1 MSHRAR
7 QAPPATHRAPGA
19 ALPVLLS
26 GLALLLAACAT
37 APRPSPVAD
46 ACAGRFAEVDAR
58 VERAGVRDADGAR
71 IAGFPWL
78 RVNRLLASLA
88 PDAGRDDATRA
99 AWLDRLAALD
109 ADARAVELRALE
121 PDASVRERLRAELEH
136 CRAVLVAGV
145 ADDAAAF
152 EALRAAARVP
162 DAYRRWQR
170 VLGAYPLA
178 ARVAARGVAR
188 LQREENPTPRDLREV
203 PPGARTYATPAGAR
217 EVDRRALAAALAAAP
232 RDALDL
238 PQVSPALLARLFAAH
253 APVWVVDQA
262 SDADAIG
269 RVVHDGGAVRLDTTA
284 PGVYQY
290 PSYTR
295 FDGRVLLQ
303 LNYVVWFPA
312 RPKSGPLD
320 LLGGPL
326 DGLTWRVTLDLDGEA
341 LIHDSMHNCGCYH
354 LWLPGPR
361 LVARGLA
368 DDTEPPWIPFGLTGT
383 DPLALHLAAGT
394 HYLQAVGAAPS
405 RHDVTLR
412 VDDYDTLRSLPLAD
426 GRTRGMFGTDGLVHE
441 SRRLERFVFWPF
453 GVPSAGAMRGRGHHA
468 TAFVGRR
475 HFDDAFGI
483 ERYFARVAVATA
495 EARTAAQ
502 SPGIR

>member
-1 MSHRAR
+1 MSPRAGHAR
-7 QAPPATHRAPGA
+7 RATQRSPGSALRFALA
-19 ALPVLLS
+19 AS
-26 GLALLLAACAT
+26 ALLLAACAT
-37 APRPSPVAD
+37 VPRPPAAGE
-46 ACAGRFAEVDAR
+46 ACAARFAEVDAR
-58 VERAGVRDADGAR
+58 VERAGVRDADSAR

-78 RVNRLLASLA
+78 RSDRLLASLA
-88 PDAGRDDATRA
+88 REAQRDDATRA
-99 AWLDRLAALD
+99 AWLARLAALD
-109 ADARAVELRALE
+109 ASARAAELGALE
-121 PDASVRERLRAELEH
+121 RDPRARERLGAELDG
-136 CRAVLVAGV
+136 CRDVLVARV
-145 ADDAAAF
+145 AADAAAF
-152 EALRAAARVP
+152 DQLLAAARVP
-162 DAYRRWQR
+162 DAYRHWQR

-188 LQREENPTPRDLREV
+188 MQREENPAPHDLREA
-203 PPGARTYATPAGAR
+203 PPGTRVYAAPAGA
-217 EVDRRALAAALAAAP
+217 VDHRGLAAALAAAP

-238 PQVSPALLARLFAAH
+238 PQPSPALLARLFAAH
-253 APVWVVDQA
+253 APVWVVEQA
-262 SDADAIG
+262 GDADALG
-269 RVVHDGGAVRLDTTA
+269 RVVHDGGAVRIDTAEPT
-284 PGVYQY
+284 VYEY

-326 DGLTWRVTLDLDGEA
+326 DGLTWRVTLDVDGTP
-341 LIHDSMHNCGCYH
+341 LVHDSMHNCGCYH

-394 HYLQAVGAAPS
+394 HYLQAVGAAPI

-412 VDDYDTLRSLPLAD
+412 VDDYDALRSLPLAD
-426 GRTRGMFGTDGLVHE
+426 GRTRSMFGSDGLVHE
-441 SRRLERFVFWPF
+441 SGRLERFVFWPL

-475 HFDDAFGI
+475 HFDDALGI
-483 ERYFARVAVATA
+483 ERYFERVADAVAQA
-495 EARTAAQ
+495 GAAAQ
-502 SPGIR
+502 SPGMR